1 MLFIFLALGTCFVLV
16 KSDDCGLSYVS
27 PRQCANVNIESIPE
41 LDQLLSSVTPF
52 MQTPAK
58 SWFYS
63 HNDRHRTPN
72 QRYCDNELCRK
83 ASLLSNER
91 GALAVGVVAGEDI
104 RLVRNWVFSMRRAG
118 IHFMLVCVDTFAF
131 KSVQD
136 FAHSEAVI
144 APQSMHM
151 PSFNK
156 SASYKT
162 KSWSSL
168 MMKVPQI
175 ILLLLQNGFSVLYVD
190 TDISMKYDILSA
202 AQRVSD
208 LTASDFL
215 PQIDGEVSRDSPLEC
230 NLEYDR
236 DGTPRGKACGG
247 LAFYRAGMK
256 TISFVKLWIDILNR
270 CSDERKNQA
279 SYNRAIMHMMWKNR
293 LRTIPLDCSL
303 HPNGFRVN
311 PEHGGKWW
319 LPSQPYPPA
328 LVHAN
333 WVRGNNDKVALLKMT
348 SFWNSSGRSSISD
361 GFNWHTEE
369 CQVLSQPC
377 CEAKPWSKVCRHSK
391 SILCQS
397 GNDDALSKAFA
408 LKETIREFRKSE
420 LNEFDHFIF
429 VESDFCAGFGHA
441 LHVHSLG
448 VALSLQVEAIHIHA
462 PLLNR
467 RRGGHGLHE
476 NLASEETSR
485 DIEQLLGIDA
495 FSPSFDSVREHY
507 GRHLEVIDI
516 TKRCDEYGLMKSKR
530 EFAKPE
536 FRGLPVEEVK
546 EAFRRMAKRYA
557 NSSTTSRRAI
567 VVRMCGYGLGE
578 SRGYLNETAWWYRG
592 RLSASIS
599 QQFEMQEKDSTP
611 TSKTSPV
618 VVSVHIRRGDFL
630 LPGYTKR
637 LTPDHFFSN
646 AVCNVMTN
654 IQEIDTQ
661 IKFKVIVISESHPH
675 RKSDN
680 YTNSLGQEFDI
691 EYYMKKSGCHGVQ
704 YEVLLNIDTGVVESF
719 KNLITADVG
728 IYDFASGFSRVAA
741 MYSRTI
747 KIANLNDGHS
757 GMGSNNDSEAYLN
770 LINAKR
776 DGTFDDTVFK
786 AVWEKQNDCLNDCRA
801 H

>member
-1 MLFIFLALGTCFVLV
+1 MNLCILAFSMCLALI
-16 KSDDCGLSYVS
+16 KSEDCGLSYVS
-27 PRQCANVNIESIPE
+27 PRKCANAHIDSIPE

-52 MQTPAK
+52 MQTPEK
-58 SWFYS
+58 SWFY
-63 HNDRHRTPN
+63 NDRHRTPN
-72 QRYCDNELCRK
+72 QRYCEDELCRK

-91 GALAVGVVAGEDI
+91 GALAVGVVAGEDV

-136 FAHSEAVI
+136 FAQPEAVI
-144 APQSMHM
+144 APLSMHM
-151 PSFNK
+151 PSFNE
-156 SASYKT
+156 SASFKT

-168 MMKVPQI
+168 MMKVPHI
-175 ILLLLQNGFSVLYVD
+175 ILLLLQSGFSVLYVD
-190 TDISMKYDILSA
+190 TDISIKYNILSA

-208 LTASDFL
+208 LTAIDFL
-215 PQIDGEVSRDSPLEC
+215 PQIDGSVSRDSPLEC
-230 NLEYDR
+230 NLEYEHDL
-236 DGTPRGKACGG
+236 TPRGKACGG
-247 LAFYRAGMK
+247 LAFYRAGTK
-256 TISFVKLWIDILNR
+256 TISFMKLWIDILTR
-270 CSDERKNQA
+270 CRDEKKNQP

-311 PEHGGKWW
+311 PEQGGKWW

-348 SFWNSSGRSSISD
+348 SFWNLSGLSSD
-361 GFNWHTEE
+361 GRNWHTEE
-369 CQVLSQPC
+369 CQVLSQHC

-397 GNDDALSKAFA
+397 GNDDAISKAYA
-408 LKETIREFRKSE
+408 LKESIRDFRRSG
-420 LNEFDHFIF
+420 LNEFDHFIY

-448 VALSLQVEAIHIHA
+448 VALSLQVEAKHIHV
-462 PLLNR
+462 PLLNGR
-467 RRGGHGLHE
+467 KDGHGLHQD
-476 NLASEETSR
+476 LASEETSH
-485 DIEQLLGIDA
+485 DLEHLLGIDT

-507 GRHLEVIDI
+507 GPNLEVIDI
-516 TKRCDEYGLMKSKR
+516 TKRCDEYGLMMTPKR
-530 EFAKPE
+530 KLAKPE
-536 FRGLPVEEVK
+536 FSGLPVEEVK
-546 EAFRRMAKRYA
+546 EAFRRTAKRYA
-557 NSSTTSRRAI
+557 NSSSTGRRAI

-578 SRGYLNETAWWYRG
+578 SRGHLRETAWWYRG

-599 QQFEMQEKDSTP
+599 QQFAMQEKDSTT
-611 TSKTSPV
+611 TSKNAPI

-637 LTPDHFFSN
+637 LTPDEFFSN
-646 AVCNVMTN
+646 AVCNVMTT
-654 IQEIDTQ
+654 IQKIDTQ
-661 IKFKVIVISESHPH
+661 KKFKVIVISESHPR

-691 EYYMKKSGCHGVQ
+691 EYYMKKSGCYGVQ
-704 YEVLLNIDTGVVESF
+704 YELSLNIDTGVVESF
-719 KNLITADVG
+719 KNLIAADVG

-747 KIANLNDGHS
+747 KIANLDDGHS
-757 GMGSNNDSEAYLN
+757 GMGFNDAEAYLN

-776 DGTFDDTVFK
+776 DGTFDAAVFK
-786 AVWEKQNDCLNDCRA
+786 TVWEKQNICLNECRN